1 MKYWKYVLE
10 ENDGGIGY
18 SVISEAEILKQFF
31 PEWSQQM
38 EEMGRED
45 EINEQNCIEEWVT
58 YYSAWQ

>member
-10 ENDGGIGY
+10 EDGGGIGY
-18 SVISEAEILKQFF
+18 AVITEAEILKQFF
-31 PEWSQQM
+31 SEWKQQM

-45 EINEQNCIEEWVT
+45 EINEQNCIEEWIT

>member
-10 ENDGGIGY
+10 EDDGEIGY
-18 SVISEAEILKQFF
+18 LVISEAEILKQFF
-31 PEWSQQM
+31 SEWKQQM

-45 EINEQNCIEEWVT
+45 EINEQNCIEEWVI

>member
-18 SVISEAEILKQFF
+18 DVISEAEILKQFF